1 MVAYRYYD
9 LIGVLTIL
17 TGLVLVVSQIGAREV
32 FTVQF
37 LVGIV
42 ILILGT
48 LLLVLNL
55 RERRKAEGDKKALE
69 SPPAGPEAP
78 PPTQPPRTGGPP
90 PPSPR
95 KPR

>member
-9 LIGVLTIL
+9 LIGILTIL
-17 TGLVLVVSQIGAREV
+17 TGLALIVSQYMMSNV

-37 LVGIV
+37 LIGIV

-48 LLLVLNL
+48 LLLMLNF
-55 RERRKAEGDKKALE
+55 RERRKAAEEKKAVE
-69 SPPAGPEAP
+69 SPAEPETP
-78 PPTQPPRTGGPP
+78 TPTQPPRTGGPP

-95 KPR
+95 RPR